1 MCLLEEL
8 SRIKGKFLLS
18 SFPNDIL
25 SEYAARFGWKQLEIE
40 MHRSAGFTQGERKVE
55 VLTYNYDAECD
66 RQSILFDY

>member
-1 MCLLEEL
+1 MLEEL

-25 SEYAARFGWKQLEIE
+25 SEYTERFGWRQLEIE
-40 MHRSAGFTQGERKVE
+40 MHKTAGSIQGARKVE

-66 RQSILFDY
+66 RQSSLFDY